1 MKKNVTRGLL
11 ALVLVGSLAGTTEAF
26 AAASVDVAPSIV
38 RTEDTS
44 TRAEKTKW
52 YFRDNNGTYEKR
64 LWSITEG
71 VWLTDWIPV

>member
-44 TRAEKTKW
+44 TRAENTKW